1 MNVVAINGSPR
12 NEGNTYHALKTVA
25 AELEQEGIDV
35 RIIQVG
41 DKPIRGCLA
50 CGTCGKL
57 KNCRC
62 IIDDDINDIIQL
74 MKAADGIILGSP
86 VHFSG
91 IAGTMKSFLDRAFYV
106 ASANGG
112 LFRHKAG
119 AALVAVRRSGG
130 TAAFQ
135 QLNAYLLYAELL
147 IPTGNY
153 WNIIHGAAPAE
164 ALKDDE
170 GIQTLR
176 TLGKNMAWLLK
187 MKQQSSPAIAEPEAE
202 PKVRTNFIR

>member
-1 MNVVAINGSPR
+1 MKVVAINGSPR
-12 NEGNTYHALKTVA
+12 KEGNTYQALRTVGE
-25 AELEQEGIDV
+25 ELEKEGIEV
-35 RIIQVG
+35 SIIQVG
-41 DKPIRGCLA
+41 DKPIRGCRA

-57 KNCRC
+57 KNERC
-62 IIDDDINDIIQL
+62 AIDDEVNEIIQL

-130 TAAFQ
+130 TAALQ

-153 WNIIHGAAPAE
+153 WNVIHGAAPAE
-164 ALKDDE
+164 ALQDAE
-170 GIQTLR
+170 GLQTLR
-176 TLGKNMAWLLK
+176 TLGRNMAWLLK
-187 MKQQSSPAIAEPEAE
+187 MKQQSSPTIAEPEAE
-202 PKVRTNFIR
+202 AKIRTNFIR